1 MLPILSSAATLW
13 RRGSK
18 FPVSANDRDAA
29 MMSSGPDQQQQIGRD
44 AIGMGAE

>member
-1 MLPILSSAATLW
+1 MASRLEISCV
-13 RRGSK
+13 R
-18 FPVSANDRDAA
+18 NDRDPP